1 MRYVSSVWSFVVAAA
16 LLVGVSACAST
27 GATFQSGV
35 GDKLIEHP
43 PYYAGREVAA
53 GAARVGHLPVAY
65 QRGATQAPIFEPE
78 GGARTPVE
86 RLLAD
91 MNLYL
96 DSLGATVPLRVALPR
111 GAVPPDVQFG
121 CEVDATGDCLD
132 RGEGALGR
140 GDEPLRLAVGRPSQD
155 WITAAASAMQSANL
169 PTALVITLE
178 IGDYFTQ
185 QRGFAGRKVVE
196 LGTGYTANFPW
207 LTSLETPVSVIQLT
221 GALVGPDGKAI
232 RIGAE
237 GMHPKRTRLV
247 VSSIGAQELIS
258 DEDVEQ
264 LRVARREDLAGQPLV
279 WKVALRN
286 LVGQLTGKS
295 ELITR
300 ASQ

>member
-1 MRYVSSVWSFVVAAA
+1 MRRFQSLRFFALAAV
-16 LLVGVSACAST
+16 LLVAVSACATT

-35 GDKLIEHP
+35 GDALLEHP
-43 PYYAGREVAA
+43 PYYAGRDVTA
-53 GAARVGHLPVAY
+53 GAGRVGHHPVAY

-91 MNLYL
+91 MNMYL
-96 DSLGATVPLRVALPR
+96 DSLGVTVPLRVAVPR

-155 WITAAASAMQSANL
+155 WITAAAAAMQRANV

-185 QRGFAGRKVVE
+185 QRGFSGRKIVE
-196 LGTGYTANFPW
+196 LGTGYTASFPW

-221 GALVGPDGKAI
+221 GALVGSDGKAI

-237 GMHPKRTRLV
+237 GMYPKRTRLV

-264 LRVARREDLAGQPLV
+264 LRSARREDLAGQPLV

-286 LVGQLTGKS
+286 LVGQLVGKP
-295 ELITR
+295 ELVVK
-300 ASQ
+300 

>member
-1 MRYVSSVWSFVVAAA
+1 MRDVSLLRSCAAA
-16 LLVGVSACAST
+16 SALLLTVSACATT

-43 PYYAGREVAA
+43 PYYAGRDVTA
-53 GAARVGHLPVAY
+53 GAERVGHLPIAY
-65 QRGATQAPIFEPE
+65 QRGATQAPIFEPA
-78 GGARTPVE
+78 GGARTAIE
-86 RLLAD
+86 RLLSD

-96 DSLGATVPLRVALPR
+96 DSLGATVPLRLEMPR

-121 CEVDATGDCLD
+121 CEVDAAGDCLD

-140 GDEPLRLAVGRPSQD
+140 GGEPLRLAVGRPSQE
-155 WITAAASAMQSANL
+155 WIASAAQAMQRANV
-169 PTALVITLE
+169 PTAVVITLE

-196 LGTGYTANFPW
+196 LGTGYTASFPW
-207 LTSLETPVSVIQLT
+207 LTSLETPVSVIQVT

-237 GMHPKRTRLV
+237 GMYPKRTRFV
-247 VSSIGAQELIS
+247 VSSIGAQEMIS

-264 LRVARREDLAGQPLV
+264 LRTARREDLAGQPLA

-295 ELITR
+295 DLIVR
-300 ASQ
+300 

>member
-1 MRYVSSVWSFVVAAA
+1 MRDVSLLRSCAAA
-16 LLVGVSACAST
+16 SALLLTVSACATT

-43 PYYAGREVAA
+43 PYYAGRDVTA
-53 GAARVGHLPVAY
+53 GAERVGHLPIAY
-65 QRGATQAPIFEPE
+65 QRGATQAPIFEPA
-78 GGARTPVE
+78 GGARTAIE
-86 RLLAD
+86 RLLSD

-96 DSLGATVPLRVALPR
+96 DSLGATVPLRLEVPR

-121 CEVDATGDCLD
+121 CEVDAAGDCLD

-140 GDEPLRLAVGRPSQD
+140 GGEPLRLAVGRPSQE
-155 WITAAASAMQSANL
+155 WIASAAQAMQRANV
-169 PTALVITLE
+169 PTAVVITLE

-196 LGTGYTANFPW
+196 LGTGYTASFPW
-207 LTSLETPVSVIQLT
+207 LTSLETPVSVIQVT

-237 GMHPKRTRLV
+237 GMYPKRTRFV
-247 VSSIGAQELIS
+247 VSSIGAQEMIS

-264 LRVARREDLAGQPLV
+264 LRTARREDLAGQPLA

-295 ELITR
+295 DLIVR
-300 ASQ
+300 